1 MYMYTNIL
9 FTYKYIKI
17 YNVMKLSSNCVNLN
31 LMKFKNIS
39 KSTRSIYCARVR
51 SLGVH
56 SYRAKGKKE
65 MQQDRVRGRGGEQ
78 GRDER

>member
-17 YNVMKLSSNCVNLN
+17 YNEIKFKLCNLN

-56 SYRAKGKKE
+56 SYRTKGKKE